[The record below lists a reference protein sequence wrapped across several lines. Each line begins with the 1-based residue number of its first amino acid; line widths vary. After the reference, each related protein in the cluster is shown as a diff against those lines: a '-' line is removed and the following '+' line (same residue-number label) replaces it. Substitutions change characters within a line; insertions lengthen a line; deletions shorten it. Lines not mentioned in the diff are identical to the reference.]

1 MISPW
6 MANKK
11 FLEGYGLDSNE
22 FNRMAYSI
30 KFFSVINYANA
41 IEKIIAKKQMTKP
54 DYYRLRL
61 NGLSSL

>member
-41 IEKIIAKKQMTKP
+41 IEKIIAKK
-54 DYYRLRL
+54 
-61 NGLSSL
+61 